1 MFGYDVT
8 RHSMDARTDEGIKLL
23 ESLWYEVANRL
34 VSLAIKV
41 YKLDSEQAKA
51 LKDVYLRGNDYQVML
66 REP

>member
-1 MFGYDVT
+1 MLGYDVT
-8 RHSMDARTDEGIKLL
+8 RRSMDARTDEGIKLL

>member
-1 MFGYDVT
+1 
-8 RHSMDARTDEGIKLL
+8 MDARTDEGINLL

>member
-1 MFGYDVT
+1 
-8 RHSMDARTDEGIKLL
+8 MDARTDEGIKLL
-23 ESLWYEVANRL
+23 ESLWYEVTNRL